1 MSAAVVEEVCTITAK
16 GQTTV
21 PKAVRQ
27 ALGVGYGGRIAFRVA
42 RGRVTVHAL
51 PPEQD
56 RDEAAD
62 PALAPFL
69 ALLEAD
75 LAARPAKACELFDA
89 HQPCGAEAN
98 MAKYLAAKASWEAAN
113 ACLQFHGGFG
123 FASEYDVE
131 RKFRETRLYQVAP
144 ISTNLILS
152 YVAEHMLGLP
162 RSF

>member
-1 MSAAVVEEVCTITAK
+1 MPVVEEVCTITAK

-51 PPEQD
+51 PEED
-56 RDEAAD
+56 AD

-75 LAARPAKACELFDA
+75 LAARPSEAVQPLPEALAGRLDA
-89 HQPCGAEAN
+89 
-98 MAKYLAAKASWEAAN
+98 LAAEV
-113 ACLQFHGGFG
+113 G
-123 FASEYDVE
+123 EVDPD
-131 RKFRETRLYQVAP
+131 AP
-144 ISTNLILS
+144 IEGEVSL
-152 YVAEHMLGLP
+152 
-162 RSF
+162 

>member
-1 MSAAVVEEVCTITAK
+1 MEADRSRTMPPAVVEEVCTITAK

-51 PPEQD
+51 SPEQNG
-56 RDEAAD
+56 DEATD

-75 LAARPAKACELFDA
+75 LVSSIAKAR
-89 HQPCGAEAN
+89 H
-98 MAKYLAAKASWEAAN
+98 
-113 ACLQFHGGFG
+113 
-123 FASEYDVE
+123 
-131 RKFRETRLYQVAP
+131 
-144 ISTNLILS
+144 
-152 YVAEHMLGLP
+152 
-162 RSF
+162 

>member
-1 MSAAVVEEVCTITAK
+1 MPSAVVEEVCTITAK

-21 PKAVRQ
+21 PRAVRQ

-56 RDEAAD
+56 EAAD

-75 LAARPAKACELFDA
+75 LAARPAQAVRPLPKRLT
-89 HQPCGAEAN
+89 GRLEA
-98 MAKYLAAKASWEAAN
+98 LAAEV
-113 ACLQFHGGFG
+113 G
-123 FASEYDVE
+123 EVDPD
-131 RKFRETRLYQVAP
+131 AP
-144 ISTNLILS
+144 IKGEVSL
-152 YVAEHMLGLP
+152 
-162 RSF
+162 